1 VTFAAIAATLTP
13 TVRDVKDHA
22 AERRRAMSQGTRFQ
36 PVQPVRA
43 YQRIVEQ
50 VEDALV
56 RGDLRPGQRLP
67 SERELVSQFEV
78 SRSTVREALRVLE
91 SNGVVRSRP
100 GDPNGPEVLPFSSGA
115 LRKQM
120 VRLARVDEVS
130 LTELVSFRMILDG
143 SATMLAA
150 QLRTTDQLAEMESA
164 IEVMRAAID
173 VGYEEFSEA
182 DIAFHEA
189 VARASRNSLIQVCN
203 DVVRGVVLT
212 LIADKI
218 SRARN
223 RRALMTESLGH
234 HAEVLE
240 AVRAGDGRAAARVAR
255 QKMYDYYAGY
265 VPKAD
270 RESLRA
276 LIDGD

>member
-1 VTFAAIAATLTP
+1 
-13 TVRDVKDHA
+13 
-22 AERRRAMSQGTRFQ
+22 MSEVTRFR

-50 VEDALV
+50 VEDALA

-150 QLRTTDQLAEMESA
+150 QLRTPEQLAEMESA

-203 DVVRGVVLT
+203 QVVRGVVLS
-212 LIADKI
+212 LISDKVAH
-218 SRARN
+218 ARN
-223 RRALMTESLGH
+223 SKALMRQSLH
-234 HAEVLE
+234 HHQEVLE
-240 AVRAGDGRAAARVAR
+240 AIRAGDGPGAARTSR
-255 QKMYDYYAGY
+255 QNLYDYYAGY

-276 LIDGD
+276 LIDSD

>member
-1 VTFAAIAATLTP
+1 
-13 TVRDVKDHA
+13 
-22 AERRRAMSQGTRFQ
+22 M
-36 PVQPVRA
+36 
-43 YQRIVEQ
+43 
-50 VEDALV
+50 
-56 RGDLRPGQRLP
+56 
-67 SERELVSQFEV
+67 SQFEV

-150 QLRTTDQLAEMESA
+150 RLRTPEQLAEMESA

-203 DVVRGVVLT
+203 DVVRGVVLG
-212 LIADKI
+212 AD
-218 SRARN
+218 
-223 RRALMTESLGH
+223 LGQD
-234 HAEVLE
+234 L
-240 AVRAGDGRAAARVAR
+240 AGAATAGR
-255 QKMYDYYAGY
+255 
-265 VPKAD
+265 
-270 RESLRA
+270 
-276 LIDGD
+276 